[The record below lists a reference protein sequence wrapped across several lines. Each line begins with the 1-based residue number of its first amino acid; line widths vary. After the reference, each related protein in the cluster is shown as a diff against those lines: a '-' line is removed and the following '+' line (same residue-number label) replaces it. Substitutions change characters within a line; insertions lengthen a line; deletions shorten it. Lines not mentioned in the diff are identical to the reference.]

1 MGCILCHS
9 ASLLHPCPVR
19 AEKRDVIIQLFP
31 KMRLPLCHNARPEP
45 PKGRKKRIAP
55 QSAAGDDPFFYVFHP
70 ILSEQEEPGIIL
82 FLAKNL

>member
-1 MGCILCHS
+1 M
-9 ASLLHPCPVR
+9 PV
-19 AEKRDVIIQLFP
+19 LS
-31 KMRLPLCHNARPEP
+31 P

>member
-1 MGCILCHS
+1 M
-9 ASLLHPCPVR
+9 PV
-19 AEKRDVIIQLFP
+19 LS
-31 KMRLPLCHNARPEP
+31 P

-55 QSAAGDDPFFYVFHP
+55 QSAAGYDPFFFVFHP